1 MTERFAQWQPCP
13 ECGDLAEWYPIK
25 DKAPDDPRWYMRC
38 RDCNVE
44 GYVRPTWLKEEAVDN
59 PRPQKLGFF
68 ADFRGVSDSRTD
80 VRWQYRLVGTHLARL
95 GFRLVRL
102 ANWMRTGERA

>member
-1 MTERFAQWQPCP
+1 M
-13 ECGDLAEWYPIK
+13 
-25 DKAPDDPRWYMRC
+25 DPRLR
-38 RDCNVE
+38 
-44 GYVRPTWLKEEAVDN
+44 KA
-59 PRPQKLGFF
+59 GFS

-102 ANWMRTGERA
+102 ANRLRVGPQ